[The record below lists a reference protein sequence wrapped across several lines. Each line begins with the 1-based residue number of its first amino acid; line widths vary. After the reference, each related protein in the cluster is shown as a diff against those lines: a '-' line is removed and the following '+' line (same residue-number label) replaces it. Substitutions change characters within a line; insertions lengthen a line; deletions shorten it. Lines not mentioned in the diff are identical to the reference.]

1 MIHPVRSTPVSYLY
15 NPHATN
21 APVSDLFLDKNFYEQ
36 VVECDILDFFCSF
49 TNSQSLWTHEFSLIA
64 DLLIHKRNSVCFSL
78 C

>member
-36 VVECDILDFFCSF
+36 VVECDILIFFVLSPTPNHCGLMNF
-49 TNSQSLWTHEFSLIA
+49 H
-64 DLLIHKRNSVCFSL
+64 
-78 C
+78 